1 LPAILDCQQ
10 VATFIEQSE
19 FKCKSQFVTGL
30 FWSHQENKIVALSQK
45 LYKNTYINNFYSQ
58 KDKNYIRDAAGFKM
72 DMGTCVGFADSIIW
86 QNLSFAS

>member
-1 LPAILDCQQ
+1 LSASSRFSSNESNLNVKVIPLELI
-10 VATFIEQSE
+10 
-19 FKCKSQFVTGL
+19 
-30 FWSHQENKIVALSQK
+30 WNSHQENKIVALNQK